1 MSRRQRRR
9 RGLEA
14 SSGQPTNRSF
24 VVLLEAERSRQEDQS
39 KRRELGKA
47 NSSSSLVDRRMTQQ
61 QGQQGEN
68 EEEVEALAPTAI
80 ERSMPMTVEPIREL

>member
-1 MSRRQRRR
+1 
-9 RGLEA
+9 
-14 SSGQPTNRSF
+14 
-24 VVLLEAERSRQEDQS
+24 
-39 KRRELGKA
+39 
-47 NSSSSLVDRRMTQQ
+47 MTQQ